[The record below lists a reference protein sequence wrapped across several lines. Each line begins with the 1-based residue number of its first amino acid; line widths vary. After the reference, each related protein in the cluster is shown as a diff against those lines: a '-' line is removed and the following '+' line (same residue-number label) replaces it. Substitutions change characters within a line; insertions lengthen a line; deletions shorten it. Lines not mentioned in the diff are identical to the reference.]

1 MIRFLLFLIEPEP
14 PWFELELRAMR
25 LKQQISTRLAFGA
38 AATLVVCLSASGRL
52 VFASEQ
58 GTQPP
63 TTAPQQPPAVQ
74 LPPVQPPA
82 EQPTGPELRISAD
95 DAVRMALENNLG
107 VQSARLGP
115 QIGTYGVAQARGAY
129 VPNLFSTTQT
139 TSSTSPPD
147 FFASGGSGDATTSE
161 RITTNLGVQQLMP
174 WGGGRY
180 SVSLDASKRT
190 VNFISSFNPQLGSNL
205 FANYTQPLLRNF
217 LIDANRQQLM
227 VARKNE
233 EIADIQLRQQL
244 TSTERVVRFA
254 YFDLIL
260 ALGQLDVARQS
271 LELSRTSLRQN
282 ERRVEVGTMA
292 QIDILE
298 AQAEVAQREE
308 GVIIAEAQIKASE
321 DNLRTLILNPQQADF
336 WTSRIVPTE
345 RPTLTPQPVDVD
357 AAVQKALANRTD
369 LAAARKRLEGT
380 QINIDY
386 ARNQKLPD
394 VNLVASYNTVGVAGT
409 AFEFGQGFPPPV
421 LGQVQRSFGDAL
433 RDVFGNDFKTWSV
446 QLQISYPLGT
456 STADAGLASARLE
469 REQETNGIRE
479 LEIQVTADVRNAGR
493 QVSTSQQRV
502 EATRQARE
510 FAERRLEAEQK
521 RVTVGL
527 STTFQLFQAQRDL
540 DTAKQREL
548 QSLIDYNRALVNF
561 EAVQQAPLQGR

>member
-1 MIRFLLFLIEPEP
+1 
-14 PWFELELRAMR
+14 MR
-25 LKQQISTRLAFGA
+25 LKQQISIRLAFGA
-38 AATLVVCLSASGRL
+38 AVILVLCLSASGRP

-58 GTQPP
+58 QGGQPPATAPQPP
-63 TTAPQQPPAVQ
+63 TPVQ
-74 LPPVQPPA
+74 LPPVKPA
-82 EQPTGPELRISAD
+82 EQPAGPELRISAD

-129 VPNLFSTTQT
+129 VPNLFSNTQT
-139 TSSTSPPD
+139 SSSTSPPD

-161 RITTNLGVQQLMP
+161 RINTDFGVQQLMP

-180 SVSLDASKRT
+180 RVSLDASKRT
-190 VNFISSFNPQLGSNL
+190 VNFTSSFNPQLGSNL
-205 FANYTQPLLRNF
+205 IANYTQPLLRNF
-217 LIDANRQQLM
+217 VIDSNRQQLL

-233 EIADIQLRQQL
+233 EIADIELRQQL
-244 TSTERVVRFA
+244 TATERGVRFA
-254 YFDLIL
+254 YYDLIL

-369 LAAARKRLEGT
+369 LAAARKRLEST
-380 QINIDY
+380 QINIDF

-394 VNLVASYNTVGVAGT
+394 VNLIASYNTVGVAGT

-421 LGQVQRSFGDAL
+421 LGQVQRSFADAL

-446 QLQISYPLGT
+446 QLQINYPIGT

-479 LEIQVTADVRNAGR
+479 LEIQITADVRNAGR

-502 EATRQARE
+502 DATRQARE

-527 STTFQLFQAQRDL
+527 ATTFQLFQAQRDL
-540 DTAKQREL
+540 DNAKQREL

>member
-1 MIRFLLFLIEPEP
+1 MG
-14 PWFELELRAMR
+14 
-25 LKQQISTRLAFGA
+25 LKQQISPRLAFGA
-38 AATLVVCLSASGRL
+38 AVALAACLSASGRQ

-58 GTQPP
+58 QTPP
-63 TTAPQQPPAVQ
+63 TSPQQPPANQ
-74 LPPVQPPA
+74 TPPVQPPS

-115 QIGTYGVAQARGAY
+115 QIGTYDVAQARGAF

-139 TSSTSPPD
+139 SSATQPPD

-161 RITTNLGVQQLMP
+161 RLQTNFGVQQVMP

-205 FANYTQPLLRNF
+205 FAQYTQPLLRNF
-217 LIDANRQQLM
+217 LIDGNRQQLM
-227 VARKNE
+227 VAKKNE
-233 EIADIQLRQQL
+233 EIADIELRQQL
-244 TSTERVVRFA
+244 TGTERIVRSA
-254 YFDLIL
+254 YFDLIG

-271 LELSRTSLRQN
+271 LELSRTSLQQN

-298 AQAEVAQREE
+298 AQAEVARNEE
-308 GVIIAEAQIKASE
+308 AVIIAEAGIKRFE
-321 DNLRTLILNPQQADF
+321 DNLRTLILNPQQPDF
-336 WTSRIVPTE
+336 WTSRIIPTE
-345 RPTLTPQPVDVD
+345 RPTLTAQPVDVE
-357 AAVQKALANRTD
+357 AAVQNALANRTD
-369 LAAARKRLEGT
+369 VAAARKRLEST

-394 VNLVASYNTVGVAGT
+394 VNLVANYNTVGVAGT

-421 LGQVQRSFGDAL
+421 LNQSQRSFADAL
-433 RDVFGNDFKTWSV
+433 RDVFGNDFKTWSL
-446 QLQISYPLGT
+446 QLQINYPIGT
-456 STADAGLASARLE
+456 SPADAGLAAARLQ
-469 REQETNGIRE
+469 REQELNGIRE
-479 LEIQVTADVRNAGR
+479 LEVQVTADVRDAGR

-502 EATRQARE
+502 DATRKARE

-540 DTAKQREL
+540 DSAKQNEL
-548 QSLIDYNRALVNF
+548 RALIDYNRALVNF
-561 EAVQQAPLQGR
+561 QAVQQAPLQGR